1 MLFRFGLY
9 TSIRGFHGS
18 AWRNFINRN
27 LHAADDG
34 GGRLFLPARLAARRR
49 TSVLHSASRVGDRG
63 FAFAVRL
70 RDATT
75 VKMLK
80 SVLSPEKVKVSAA
93 SAHGSLAGGMRRVE
107 EQGIFGCDEEV
118 IPTGAPP
125 CNPPPPPLAELP
137 PYRRSWPESGKGLSS
152 AMARHWLQRRWTW
165 PRREVLPSRL
175 SVADAAIGRS
185 PPLSFNSRIH
195 GLG

>member
-1 MLFRFGLY
+1 VNCSIAICKQLPGKYVFSNSAPNQVYYMLFRFGLY

-107 EQGIFGCDEEV
+107 EQVCCLTAPSSSRFSLCGI
-118 IPTGAPP
+118 
-125 CNPPPPPLAELP
+125 L
-137 PYRRSWPESGKGLSS
+137 SLSS
-152 AMARHWLQRRWTW
+152 NSGCSEDAYGRIDHARQ
-165 PRREVLPSRL
+165 
-175 SVADAAIGRS
+175 
-185 PPLSFNSRIH
+185 
-195 GLG
+195 